1 MTTDFSDILIPGDW
15 QHEFVAA
22 NGARFHVA
30 LAGPSDSSAPLV
42 MLLHSFPQFWWVWR
56 DQITALAEAGYRVA
70 AMDLRGTG
78 ASDKPPIGYDLHT
91 RTRDVAGVIRS
102 LGADRAVV
110 VGHGLGGVVAWSMP
124 ALQPVVTAAV
134 AALAAPHPARMHVS
148 LRASL
153 SRRAQGRLAY
163 LQLPNRPERRMT
175 RGDLVAQVLRAR
187 PDFVWPEGAVETYT
201 EAARVPFAA
210 HSSLEAVRW
219 YARLVPT
226 GSGRRYLS
234 AVRAPIA
241 VPALQVQGGLDPVV
255 RPETADV
262 DSSALCRELRY
273 ELLPDAGHFLPEE
286 ASEQVSAILL
296 DWLSGLSG
304 PTTDA

>member
-1 MTTDFSDILIPGDW
+1 MTTDYSDVLIPGDW
-15 QHEFVAA
+15 QHAFVAA

-30 LAGPSDSSAPLV
+30 LAGPTDSKAPLV

-56 DQITALAEAGYRVA
+56 EQITALAAAGYRVA

-91 RTRDVAGVIRS
+91 RTRDVAGVVRS
-102 LGADRAVV
+102 LGAERAVV

-134 AALAAPHPARMHVS
+134 AVLAAPHPARMHVS

-175 RGDLVAQVLRAR
+175 SGDLVAQVLRAR
-187 PDFVWPEGAVETYT
+187 PSYAWPEGVVETYT
-201 EAARVPFAA
+201 DAARVPFAA
-210 HSSLEAVRW
+210 HSALEAVRW

-234 AVRAPIA
+234 AVRAPIS
-241 VPALQVQGGLDPVV
+241 VPVLQVQGGLDPVV
-255 RPETADV
+255 RPEAAGL
-262 DSSALCRELRY
+262 DSSALCRDLRY
-273 ELLPDAGHFLPEE
+273 EVLPGAGHFLPEE
-286 ASEQVSAILL
+286 ASEEVTALLL
-296 DWLSGLSG
+296 DWLEGLS
-304 PTTDA
+304 T

>member
-1 MTTDFSDILIPGDW
+1 MTTDFSDVLIPGDW

-30 LAGPSDSSAPLV
+30 LAGPTDSKAPLV

-56 DQITALAEAGYRVA
+56 DQITALAAAGYRVA

-91 RTRDVAGVIRS
+91 RTRDVAGVVRS
-102 LGADRAVV
+102 LGFERAVV

-187 PDFVWPEGAVETYT
+187 PDFVWPEGVVATYT

-210 HSSLEAVRW
+210 HSALEAVRW

-255 RPETADV
+255 RPETADA

-273 ELLPDAGHFLPEE
+273 VVLPDAGHFLPEE
-286 ASEQVSAILL
+286 ASDDVSAILL
-296 DWLSGLSG
+296 DWLGGLSG
-304 PTTDA
+304 PDAQD